1 MARGGA
7 SGIPRFDSLGTLRG
21 ILAITL
27 LLYSAAVV
35 AVLVLVLSGTAS
47 SIAGGIRGNQADIA
61 ARPAPSMDTVA
72 VEIAGGSSA
81 EVIAQ
86 LLHEEGIVRD
96 AEGLRVL
103 MVLTNAAPQL
113 QAGRYEFALRLPPGE
128 VLHRLLLGPDLIELI
143 TFREGLR
150 VEEIGILLEREEI
163 ASEAEWQAALAAAPL
178 PRHQA
183 LFDGRPEGADLTG
196 YLLPA
201 SYEIERDTTALD
213 LLHMMLDAFLEQVTD
228 ELIEE
233 AQAQGMSLH
242 QVLTLASIVEREAVH
257 PEERPLVASVFRN
270 RLDVGMALQA
280 DPTVQYA
287 VSVDP
292 VEGDANVAEY
302 GYWKRGLTIW
312 DLEIDSPYNTYL
324 YPGLPPGPIAN
335 PGIDSIRASV
345 LPADTEYFYFVA
357 HPDCDGRHLF
367 ATTLEEHNVNV
378 AAFRASG
385 CGEED

>member
-1 MARGGA
+1 M
-7 SGIPRFDSLGTLRG
+7 
-21 ILAITL
+21 LALAL
-27 LLYSAAVV
+27 LVYSAAVV
-35 AVLVLVLSGTAS
+35 AVLLTVLRGTAS
-47 SIAGGIRGNQADIA
+47 SIAAGLRGDSAHLV
-61 ARPAPSMDTVA
+61 ARSAPPAETVE

-81 EVIAQ
+81 DTIAQ
-86 LLHEEGIVRD
+86 LLHEAGVASD
-96 AEGLRVL
+96 PDGLRVL

-113 QAGRYEFALRLPPGE
+113 QAGRYEFARGLPPGE
-128 VLHRLLLGPDLIELI
+128 VLHRLLLGPDVIELI

-150 VEEIGILLEREEI
+150 VEEIGILLEQEEI
-163 ASEAEWQAALAAAPL
+163 ATEAEWEAALAAPLL
-178 PRHQA
+178 PRHRE
-183 LFDGRPEGADLTG
+183 LLSGRPEGADLTG

-201 SYEIERDTTALD
+201 SYEIEQDTTALD
-213 LLHMMLDAFLEQVTD
+213 LVHMMLDAFLAQVTD

-270 RLDVGMALQA
+270 RLDIGMALQA

-287 VSVDP
+287 VSIDP
-292 VEGDANVAEY
+292 VEGETSVAEY

-312 DLEIDSPYNTYL
+312 DLEIDSPYNTYV

-335 PGIDSIRASV
+335 PGIDSIRASIY
-345 LPADTEYFYFVA
+345 PAETNHYYFVA

-378 AAFRASG
+378 TAFRASG